1 MTSLR
6 RPAVRRILAAAA
18 AGLLVP
24 AVPALADELAKGTTD
39 SSSSVISCDGGK
51 CQGTDG
57 MDTIVASNK
66 PERVFG
72 KGGDDDIELDAVFL
86 SGSSDVAYGGPG
98 RDCIDGGA
106 GGDLMLGGPGDD
118 NRVCEFTA
126 FVDPL
131 AALTG
136 GPGDDWI
143 DGGPGDD
150 TMNGIFD
157 DDTLL
162 GGTGNDLLRDP
173 SPLDQDRLFGGPGRD
188 TLDATDGGGDDLI
201 DGGPGSD
208 DCSGDEGD
216 RFVNCER
223 IQRL

>member
-1 MTSLR
+1 MTPFR
-6 RPAVRRILAAAA
+6 RPAVRLALAAAA

-24 AVPALADELAKGTTD
+24 AVPAVANNLVTN
-39 SSSSVISCDGGK
+39 VITCDGGR
-51 CQGTDG
+51 CEGTPDN
-57 MDTIVASNK
+57 DTIVASNK
-66 PERVFG
+66 PEQIFG
-72 KGGDDDIELDAVFL
+72 NGGDDDIELDAVFL
-86 SGSSDVAYGGPG
+86 SGSSDVADGGPG

-106 GGDLMLGGPGDD
+106 GGDLIIGGEGDD
-118 NRVCEFTA
+118 NRPCEFTA

-136 GPGDDWI
+136 GPGDDTI

-173 SPLDQDRLFGGPGRD
+173 SPLDKDRLFGGPGRD
-188 TLDATDGGGDDLI
+188 TLDATDQDGDDLV
-201 DGGPGSD
+201 DGGPGDD

-216 RFVNCER
+216 QFVNCER
-223 IQRL
+223 VHKSLLALPL